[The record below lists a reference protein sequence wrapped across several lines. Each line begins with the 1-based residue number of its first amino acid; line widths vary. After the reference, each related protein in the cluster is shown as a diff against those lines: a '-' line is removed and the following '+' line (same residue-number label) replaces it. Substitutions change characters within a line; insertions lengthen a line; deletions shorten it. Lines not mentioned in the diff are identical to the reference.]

1 MNFTLILLLVLI
13 AVLFFTKDLRN
24 DGFMSNVEQVQSRE
38 GFDVGPGVMDQL
50 ASTEAFGM
58 SPGTMDQ
65 LSSTRSPKFPMRI
78 DVNAKPDQP
87 LEDLVQDRLTEK
99 GILDMTQPGSFISD
113 YAPASLR

>member
-1 MNFTLILLLVLI
+1 MSLLLILFLVLI
-13 AVLFFTKDLRN
+13 VVLFFTKDLRN
-24 DGFMSNVEQVQSRE
+24 DGFMSNVEQVQPQE

-50 ASTEAFGM
+50 ASTEPFGM

-65 LSSTRSPKFPMRI
+65 LSSTRSPRFPTRI

-99 GILDMTQPGSFISD
+99 GLLDMTQPGSFTSD
-113 YAPASLR
+113 YAPASLI